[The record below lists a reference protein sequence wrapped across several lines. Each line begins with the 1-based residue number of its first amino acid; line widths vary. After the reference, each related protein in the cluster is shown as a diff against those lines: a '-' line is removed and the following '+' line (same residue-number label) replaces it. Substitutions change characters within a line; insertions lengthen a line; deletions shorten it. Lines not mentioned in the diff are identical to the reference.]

1 MDQDFVHA
9 RETKLLKYDV
19 KALSCAFE
27 PFVARVDILQIIVIE
42 QIYAYWIFAC
52 MFQRLDRI
60 ARVSDNLAMIN
71 IPNVEIK
78 DLEYP
83 STILALD

>member
-9 RETKLLKYDV
+9 RVTKVLKYDV

-42 QIYAYWIFAC
+42 QIYAY
-52 MFQRLDRI
+52 
-60 ARVSDNLAMIN
+60 
-71 IPNVEIK
+71 
-78 DLEYP
+78 
-83 STILALD
+83 